1 MSKLNLE
8 QMLTLYSNKSCK
20 SIIVRASNFY
30 GLGQLDH
37 RLIPKLIKFVNN
49 NKKFPLHGNG
59 DSTRD
64 FIFEDDFNNGLF

>member
-1 MSKLNLE
+1 
-8 QMLTLYSNKSCK
+8 MLTLYSNKSCK

-49 NKKFPLHGNG
+49 NKNF
-59 DSTRD
+59 STWKW
-64 FIFEDDFNNGLF
+64 